1 MRNRV
6 ISRCFGDGQA
16 REYGVFFDEVYFMAK
31 SIYVG
36 NLPWSATEEQVQSL
50 FADYGPVV
58 SVKLVSDRE
67 TGRARGFGFVEMEE
81 PGASAA
87 IEALDNANFGGR
99 TLRVNEAKPRAP
111 RPPRY

>member
-1 MRNRV
+1 M
-6 ISRCFGDGQA
+6 S
-16 REYGVFFDEVYFMAK
+16 K

-36 NLPWSATEEQVQSL
+36 NLPWSTTEDEVQAL
-50 FADYGPVV
+50 FAEYGKVL

-67 TGRARGFGFVEMEE
+67 TGRARGFGFVEMDDAE
-81 PGASAA
+81 AQAA
-87 IEALDNANFGGR
+87 IEALDNHNFGGR

>member
-1 MRNRV
+1 
-6 ISRCFGDGQA
+6 
-16 REYGVFFDEVYFMAK
+16 MAK

-87 IEALDNANFGGR
+87 IEALATANFGGR
-99 TLRVNEAKPRAP
+99 TLRVNEAKLRAP

>member
-1 MRNRV
+1 
-6 ISRCFGDGQA
+6 
-16 REYGVFFDEVYFMAK
+16 MAK

-67 TGRARGFGFVEMEE
+67 TGRVVSVLWKWKNPVLLLLLKLWTTLISVAA
-81 PGASAA
+81 PCASTKPSPVP
-87 IEALDNANFGGR
+87 R
-99 TLRVNEAKPRAP
+99 VLRATSLA
-111 RPPRY
+111 